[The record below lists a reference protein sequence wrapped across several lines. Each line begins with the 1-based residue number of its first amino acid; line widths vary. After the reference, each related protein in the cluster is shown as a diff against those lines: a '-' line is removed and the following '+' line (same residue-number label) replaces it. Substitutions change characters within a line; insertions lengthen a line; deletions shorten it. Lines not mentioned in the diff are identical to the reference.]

1 MESVDYSGAYLLH
14 GPEKFGMEEKRRQI
28 EKRYLDPATKD
39 LNYDVASGDVGEIL
53 AKANTLPFMSEKRI
67 VVVKDAGLLASDPA
81 FDRFLEGVFE
91 IPASTILLLMETQTP
106 VKKNQKLYK
115 RFDKAHRVIAMER
128 LTGQVLRRF
137 LASYLAKQNRRIR
150 PEVLEHFIR
159 LSGYGDRQFTGDL
172 EGLVNTLDQIASV
185 SEGEV
190 TMEAVD
196 AFLDPFSAET
206 IFDLL
211 SAIARKDGA
220 AILTLL
226 DEFEVKEEP
235 AGRILYMIARQ
246 TGNLLYYKTM
256 KETGRSD
263 GEIFRFMGVK
273 PYEGKKIA
281 AQSGAY
287 TKAQLGRHYRY
298 ILDEELRMKSTSAS
312 DRDVLQTL
320 LLSMLRDN

>member
-1 MESVDYSGAYLLH
+1 
-14 GPEKFGMEEKRRQI
+14 MEEKRRQI
-28 EKRYLDPATKD
+28 EKKYLDPATKD

-67 VVVKDAGLLASDPA
+67 VVVKDVGLLASDPG
-81 FDRFLEGVFE
+81 FDHFLDAVFE
-91 IPASTILLLMETQTP
+91 IPDSTVLLLMETQTP

-115 RFDKAHRVIAMER
+115 RFDKARRVIAMER
-128 LTGQVLRRF
+128 LSGQVLRRF
-137 LASYLAKQNRRIR
+137 LAGYLAKQNRRIR

-159 LSGYGDRQFTGDL
+159 LSGYSDRQFTGDL

-185 SEGEV
+185 SEEEV
-190 TMEAVD
+190 TMAAVD

-211 SAIARKDGA
+211 AAIARKDGA
-220 AILTLL
+220 AILNLL
-226 DEFEVKEEP
+226 DEFEVREEP

-256 KETGRSD
+256 RETGRSD
-263 GEIFRFMGVK
+263 GEIFRFMGIK

-287 TKAQLGRHYRY
+287 TKAQLRRHYRL

>member
-1 MESVDYSGAYLLH
+1 MG
-14 GPEKFGMEEKRRQI
+14 EKRKQI
-28 EKRYLDPATKD
+28 ENRYLDPATRD

-67 VVVKDAGLLASDPA
+67 VVVKDAGILCSDPDL
-81 FDRFLEGVFE
+81 DRFLEEVFH
-91 IPASTILLLMETQTP
+91 IPDTTVLLLMETETSI
-106 VKKNQKLYK
+106 KKTQKLYK
-115 RFDKAHRVIAMER
+115 RFDKAHRIISMER
-128 LTGQVLRRF
+128 LTGRVLRNF
-137 LASYLAKQNRRIR
+137 LAGYLAKQNRRIR

-159 LSGYGDRQFTGDL
+159 LSGYGDRQFEGDL
-172 EGLVNTLDQIASV
+172 QGLVNTLDQIASV

-190 TMEAVD
+190 TTEAVD

-211 SAIARKDGA
+211 AAIARKDGA
-220 AILTLL
+220 AILNLL

-287 TKAQLGRHYRY
+287 TKAQLGRHYRT

-320 LLSMLRDN
+320 LLCMLRDN

>member
-53 AKANTLPFMSEKRI
+53 SKANTLPFMSEKRI

-81 FDRFLEGVFE
+81 FDRFLEEVFE

-115 RFDKAHRVIAMER
+115 RFDKAHRVMAMER

-137 LASYLAKQNRRIR
+137 LAGYLAKQNRRIR

-196 AFLDPFSAET
+196 AFLDPFSADT

-211 SAIARKDGA
+211 AAIARKDGA
-220 AILTLL
+220 AILNLL